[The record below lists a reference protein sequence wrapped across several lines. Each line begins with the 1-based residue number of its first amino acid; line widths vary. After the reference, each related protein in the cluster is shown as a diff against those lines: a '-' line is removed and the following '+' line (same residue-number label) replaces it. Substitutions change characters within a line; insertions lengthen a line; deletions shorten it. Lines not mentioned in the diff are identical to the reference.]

1 MMIQIPTQMSN
12 KKTLVIG
19 ASPNPVRYGHK
30 AVKRLLSNDIEVVAI
45 GKRETEIDGIKV
57 IKGTPYIDG
66 IHTVTLYIGPDNQS
80 EYLDYLISLKPKRI
94 IFNPGT
100 YNRKLEKLAHEAGI
114 ETIEDCTLIMLDMG
128 DY

>member
-1 MMIQIPTQMSN
+1 MTNS

-19 ASPNPVRYGHK
+19 ASPNPARYGHK
-30 AVKRLLSNDIEVVAI
+30 AVKRLLKHGIEVIAI
-45 GKRETEIDGIKV
+45 GKRETEIETVKV
-57 IKGTPYIDG
+57 IKGIPYVKAL
-66 IHTVTLYIGPDNQS
+66 HTVTLYIGPDNQE
-80 EYLDYLISLKPKRI
+80 EYLDYLISLKPQRI

-100 YNRKLEKLAHEAGI
+100 YNRKLEKMANEAGI